1 MPYFGAPVGVH
12 WPDNVLHRDIN
23 LYLSPSQGDSQMDV
37 EPQSFTAQHPFDQLA
52 DAIPQSPVQ
61 PHSQSFE
68 QPTSDEEEEPEK
80 ELVQEQ
86 MVQSLF
92 QEQEQEMVQMSDGA
106 PRKVAQLADAI
117 PQSSVHSQLQS
128 FEQLTT
134 DEGEEPEKE
143 LVQEEMVHP
152 LLQEQEQEMVQMSD
166 GAPPKVAVDLM
177 NGVQII
183 HGALTKVTCKSM
195 LDSIRQLAKERP
207 DEIVAIRY
215 LAMVAPTPSCSLDT

>member
-1 MPYFGAPVGVH
+1 
-12 WPDNVLHRDIN
+12 
-23 LYLSPSQGDSQMDV
+23 MDV
-37 EPQSFTAQHPFDQLA
+37 EPQSFTAQHPFHQLA

-183 HGALTKVTCKSM
+183 RGALTKVTCKSM